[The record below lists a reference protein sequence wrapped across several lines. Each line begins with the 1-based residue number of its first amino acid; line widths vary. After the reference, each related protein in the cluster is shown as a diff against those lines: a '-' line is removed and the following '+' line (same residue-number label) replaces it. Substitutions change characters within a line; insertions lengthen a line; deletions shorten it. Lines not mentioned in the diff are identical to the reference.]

1 MSRVS
6 QETVV
11 TQTPSAAPHEAE
23 HPHHAW
29 VPQGEEP
36 LVKSLSTELPK
47 PVGYGLATI
56 VVLVSAVLFVWSLVQ
71 TWQYNP
77 NVPLPLFQVTVAGV
91 IVSSIAIYARNTFS
105 YVIALIGAI
114 TWIWVSV
121 SPLDPVF
128 MCVLQGVTFTL
139 MVAGVVFSLAA
150 VDYNKKPRF

>member
-29 VPQGEEP
+29 VPLDEEP

-47 PVGYGLATI
+47 PVGNGLATI
-56 VVLVSAVLFVWSLVQ
+56 VVLVSLVLFVWSLVE
-71 TWQYNP
+71 TWRYNP
-77 NVPLPLFQVTVAGV
+77 NVPLPLFQVAVAGF
-91 IVSSIAIYARNTFS
+91 IVSSIAVFARSTFS

-114 TWIWVSV
+114 AWLWVSV

-128 MCVLQGVTFTL
+128 MCVLQGLTFTL
-139 MVAGVVFSLAA
+139 MIAGVVFAQAA
-150 VDYNKKPRF
+150 IAYNKKPRF

>member
-1 MSRVS
+1 MS

-29 VPQGEEP
+29 VPLDEEP
-36 LVKSLSTELPK
+36 LVKSLSTELPT
-47 PVGYGLATI
+47 PVGNGLATI
-56 VVLVSAVLFVWSLVQ
+56 VVLVSLVLFVWSLVQ

-77 NVPLPLFQVTVAGV
+77 NVPLPLFQVSVAGF
-91 IVSSIAIYARNTFS
+91 IVSSIAVFARSTFS

-114 TWIWVSV
+114 AWIWVSV

-128 MCVLQGVTFTL
+128 MCVLQGLTFTL
-139 MVAGVVFSLAA
+139 MIVGVVFAQAA
-150 VDYNKKPRF
+150 IAYNKKPRF